1 MAEVMGTEV
10 PMKTREALRNVGGM
24 WYFVRRTRKS
34 FKKSNSNLEFKVRGK
49 KLQDSF
55 LEIKDKCILSNG
67 SALQCMWR
75 GDNEAWLKDGGD
87 LMKRITVGI
96 ERFEVDS
103 EGVGIWFHL
112 SWLESDGAE
121 ASLVDPKFFQR
132 ELV

>member
-67 SALQCMWR
+67 LALQCMWK
-75 GDNEAWLKDGGD
+75 GDKEA
-87 LMKRITVGI
+87 
-96 ERFEVDS
+96 
-103 EGVGIWFHL
+103 
-112 SWLESDGAE
+112 
-121 ASLVDPKFFQR
+121 
-132 ELV
+132 